1 VKNGSGI
8 SHPLRCCGPS
18 WAVPG
23 TPCCA
28 LRSWRHQP
36 CRGSNAFSCRRFGKF
51 AGRGQ
56 PRLTSR
62 CSAIGNFPVC
72 PACGPVCCVG
82 GGADP
87 GMARI
92 VVIARTIQ
100 AGPLQASPRRGA
112 FRTPPPGA
120 PMSANSAAPN
130 GISFPKMP
138 RNETLH
144 ATTGPLGTKRY
155 FCSRIYGVVLTRL
168 TDQFHSKR

>member
-1 VKNGSGI
+1 MEAEY
-8 SHPLRCCGPS
+8 L
-18 WAVPG
+18 
-23 TPCCA
+23 TPCVVAGHRGRCPVRHA
-28 LRSWRHQP
+28 ARYAPGGTSPAEGRTRSAVG
-36 CRGSNAFSCRRFGKF
+36 GSENLPPAE
-51 AGRGQ
+51 